1 MIRFFSNHAWA
12 GKLGKTPKLFTPGP
26 LNTSAPVKQAMLVDY
41 GSRTG
46 VMINAQ
52 KYIRKTLLETCNVSQ
67 EKGYECVLMQGS
79 GTMAV
84 ESVLSS
90 VVSGKMLI
98 LSNGAYGKRMAR
110 MAKIHNIPY
119 DILEFPETQSVC
131 TNMIKDHLKDNCYD
145 FVATVHHETTVG
157 VLNDVAEISAL
168 IPPQTTFIVDSM
180 SGLGAFPV
188 DLEET
193 RIDYLVS
200 SSNKNFEGVPG
211 FAFVLANRDKLSCQG
226 GTPKTLSLDLLSQ
239 WHQLEANGQFRFTPP
254 THSLMAF
261 QEALREFKL
270 EGGSSRRLHRYNENA
285 HILRKGMESL
295 GFKAVNHSPIIST
308 FLYPEGFDFED
319 FYEKLAEESIY
330 IYPGKMTEADC
341 FRIGTIGQ
349 LYEDDIH
356 ELLYTIKGLLNKTN
370 KNL

>member
-1 MIRFFSNHAWA
+1 MKRFLHSMHAA
-12 GKLGKTPKLFTPGP
+12 EKLWKTPQLFTPGP
-26 LNTSAPVKQAMLVDY
+26 LNTSTAVKQAMLIDY
-41 GSRTG
+41 GSRTDAI
-46 VMINAQ
+46 INAQ
-52 KYIRKTLLETCNVSQ
+52 QNIRRILMETCNVSQ

-98 LSNGAYGKRMAR
+98 LSNGAYGKRMAA
-110 MAKIHNIPY
+110 MADLHNIAY
-119 DILEFPETQSVC
+119 DIVEFPETESVC
-131 TNMIKDHLKDNCYD
+131 TAKVKEHLKENFYN

-157 VLNDVAEISAL
+157 VLNNVSEISAI
-168 IPPQTTFIVDSM
+168 IPPETTFIVDSM

-188 DLEET
+188 DLDT
-193 RIDYLVS
+193 SNIDYLVS

-211 FAFVLANRDKLSCQG
+211 FAFVLANREKLVAQG
-226 GTPKTLSLDLLSQ
+226 KAPKTLSLDLLSQ
-239 WHQLEANGQFRFTPP
+239 WEGLEDNGQFRFTPP

-270 EGGSSRRLHRYNENA
+270 EGGSSKRLHRYNENA
-285 HILRKGMESL
+285 SILRKGMESL

-308 FLYPEGFDFED
+308 FLYPDDFDFED

-349 LYEDDIH
+349 IYEADIH
-356 ELLYTIKGLLNKTN
+356 KLLRKIQEIIG
-370 KNL
+370 

>member
-1 MIRFFSNHAWA
+1 MKRFFANHAWA
-12 GKLGKTPKLFTPGP
+12 GKLWKTPKLFTPGP
-26 LNTSAPVKQAMLVDY
+26 LNTSTQVKQAMLVDY
-41 GSRTG
+41 GSRTDAI
-46 VMINAQ
+46 INAQ
-52 KYIRKTLLETCNVSQ
+52 KYIRRTLLETCNVSQ
-67 EKGYECVLMQGS
+67 ETGYECVLMQGS

-84 ESVLSS
+84 ESVISS
-90 VVSGKMLI
+90 IVSGKMLI
-98 LSNGAYGKRMAR
+98 LSNGAYGKRMATI
-110 MAKIHNIPY
+110 AKLHNIPH
-119 DILEFPETQSVC
+119 DLLEFPETEPVC
-131 TNMIKDHLKDNCYD
+131 IDKVQEHLKNNTYD

-157 VLNDVAEISAL
+157 VLNPIDEIST
-168 IPPQTTFIVDSM
+168 IVPRDTTFIVDSM

-188 DLEET
+188 DLDT
-193 RIDYLVS
+193 SKIDYLVS

-211 FAFVLANRDKLSCQG
+211 FAFVLANREKLVEQG
-226 GTPKTLSLDLLSQ
+226 KTPKTLSLDLLSQ
-239 WHQLEANGQFRFTPP
+239 WEGLEANGQFRFTPP

-285 HILRKGMESL
+285 YQLRKGMESL

-308 FLYPEGFDFED
+308 FLYPDDFDFED

-349 LYEDDIH
+349 IYEDDIH
-356 ELLYTIKGLLNKTN
+356 ELLYKIKEVMY
-370 KNL
+370 

>member
-1 MIRFFSNHAWA
+1 MISMKRFLSNHAWT
-12 GKLGKTPKLFTPGP
+12 GKLWRAGKLFTPGP

-98 LSNGAYGKRMAR
+98 LSNGAYGKRMAT
-110 MAKIHNIPY
+110 MAKIHDIPY

-131 TNMIKDHLKDNCYD
+131 TNRIRSHLNVNRYD
-145 FVATVHHETTVG
+145 FIATVHHETTVG
-157 VLNDVAEISAL
+157 VLNPIDEISAI
-168 IPPQTTFIVDSM
+168 IPSGTTFIVDSM

-188 DLEET
+188 DLDT
-193 RIDYLVS
+193 SKIDYLVS

-211 FAFVLANRDKLSCQG
+211 FAFVLANRDKLVEQG
-226 GTPKTLSLDLLSQ
+226 KAPKTLSFDLLSQ
-239 WHQLEANGQFRFTPP
+239 WEGLEANGQFRFTPP

-270 EGGSSRRLHRYNENA
+270 EGGSSKRLNRYNENA
-285 HILRKGMESL
+285 NILRKGMESL

-308 FLYPEGFDFED
+308 FLYPDDFDFED
-319 FYEKLAEESIY
+319 FNEKLAEESMY

-349 LYEDDIH
+349 IYEDDIH
-356 ELLYTIKGLLNKTN
+356 ELLDKIKEIIN
-370 KNL
+370 